1 MLPDSVLAVIFL
13 FVTCCIPTKVFDDN
27 LSFPHVLTSQRIVV
41 QLSIEEK
48 GAQMFGEKNTSVV
61 YEASMQ
67 MHSEMQQKQPS
78 NI

>member
-1 MLPDSVLAVIFL
+1 MTISL
-13 FVTCCIPTKVFDDN
+13 FHTYY
-27 LSFPHVLTSQRIVV
+27 TSQRIVV